1 MKNENSVQEFAPLGG
16 PLHRLG
22 RSLGLV
28 REQNNT
34 VPLGVALSL
43 LAWGVLMVLG
53 VLEGIGA
60 KAFSL
65 NVLGIHVRFLVAM
78 PLLFICESLV
88 VQRMAGFAAYLV
100 RSGMVPQTSLHGLSS
115 AVRVTNR
122 LADSWLAE
130 LLLLLLALSSPLSDA
145 VAPVAGGTGSYAAMR
160 DSALGTTW
168 VGAWYLWFCLP
179 LFRFLLFRWLYRLCI
194 WYHFLWRVKGLPL
207 RLLAIHSD
215 GAAGLGYLAYVHEE
229 FAPLA
234 AATSAIYAAQFA
246 EAIASGT
253 MAFERLYSLAP
264 MVVLLAAVLFVLPL
278 LLFFKK
284 LYQCR
289 WSGMSGY
296 MTMASHYVD
305 AFDRKWMGNSRPPA
319 EELLGTADLQSLAD
333 LTNSLNVIQNMKL
346 APVSQRLL
354 VVLAV
359 HVVLPLL
366 PLLLFKF
373 PAAELAT
380 RLFQMIAGM

>member
-1 MKNENSVQEFAPLGG
+1 MKNENSLPELALLGG

-22 RSLGLV
+22 RLLGLV
-28 REQNNT
+28 RGQNNT
-34 VPLGVALSL
+34 IPLGLALSL
-43 LAWGVLMVLG
+43 LAWGVLMLLG
-53 VLEGIGA
+53 IVEGFGA

-65 NVLGIHVRFLVAM
+65 KVLGLHVRLLVAI
-78 PLLFICESLV
+78 PLLFICESLAV
-88 VQRMAGFAAYLV
+88 HRMAGFAVYLV
-100 RSGMVPQTSLHGLSS
+100 RSGLVPHASLQGLSS

-130 LLLLLLALSSPLSDA
+130 LLLLLVALSAPLSDA
-145 VAPVAGGTGSYAAMR
+145 VAPVAGGTGSYAAML
-160 DSALGTTW
+160 DSALGSTW

-179 LFRFLLFRWLYRLCI
+179 LFRFLLFRWLWRLFI
-194 WYHFLWRVKGLPL
+194 WYHFLWRVQELHL
-207 RLLAIHSD
+207 RLLATHS
-215 GAAGLGYLAYVHEE
+215 VHEE

-253 MAFERLYSLAP
+253 MIFERLYSLVP
-264 MVVLLAAVLFVLPL
+264 MVILLAAVLFVLPL

-284 LYQCR
+284 LYLCR
-289 WSGMSGY
+289 WSGISDY

-305 AFDRKWMGNSRPPA
+305 AFDRKWIGTSRPPA
-319 EELLGTADLQSLAD
+319 EELLGTPDLQSLAD
-333 LTNSLNVIQNMKL
+333 LTNSLNVIQKMKL

-354 VVLAV
+354 LLLAV
-359 HVVLPLL
+359 YVVLPLL

-373 PAAELAT
+373 PATQLAAW
-380 RLFQMIAGM
+380 LFQMIAGI